1 VQQRRAAG
9 ELGDTFGCGIGG
21 LENHR
26 KGSVVFN
33 RAVVAAAVLVA
44 FLLAAGTASAGVGG
58 PPTTEQVS
66 FIGGAGL
73 SNETCPFVPAGT
85 VITWTG
91 PETVHFIQKTDAD
104 GITSVSVVSHA
115 SGKATDNNG
124 NTYAF
129 NYSNAFRVS
138 NSVDDPA
145 TFTGVMTDH
154 FSLAGPA
161 LNLSNGFMAN
171 LTTNLVDVF
180 VFDPINSRGDPIDFS
195 NGSAHC
201 DPL

>member
-1 VQQRRAAG
+1 VQRGR
-9 ELGDTFGCGIGG
+9 EKPRSGCRISG
-21 LENHR
+21 LEDER

-44 FLLAAGTASAGVGG
+44 FCLAAGTASAGVDLIQRS
-58 PPTTEQVS
+58 TEQVS
-66 FIGGAGL
+66 FVEGAGL
-73 SNETCPFVPAGT
+73 SNDTCQYVPAGT
-85 VITWTG
+85 VIQWSG
-91 PETVHFIQKTDAD
+91 PETSQSIQKTDAS
-104 GITSVSVVSHA
+104 GVTTISVVSHA
-115 SGKATDNNG
+115 SGKATDQDG

-145 TFTGVMTDH
+145 TFTGVMTDS

-161 LNLSNGFMAN
+161 LHLSNGFIAN
-171 LTTNLVDVF
+171 LTTDF
-180 VFDPINSRGDPIDFS
+180 STFAFDPINSRGDPIDFTD
-195 NGSAHC
+195 GSAHC